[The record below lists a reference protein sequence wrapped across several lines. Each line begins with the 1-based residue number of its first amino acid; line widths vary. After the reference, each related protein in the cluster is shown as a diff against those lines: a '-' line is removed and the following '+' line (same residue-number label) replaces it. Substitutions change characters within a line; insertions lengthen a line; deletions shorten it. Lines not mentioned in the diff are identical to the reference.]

1 MIDASSNAT
10 PGAWLEVQVSQRQ
23 QVAEGIALFE
33 LQALDGGPL
42 PAFTAGAHI
51 DVTLPNGLIRQ
62 YSLCNDPA
70 RRDHYQ
76 LGILLEPEG
85 RGGSR
90 SAHEA
95 LVEGSR
101 LRIGHPRNLFPLAPA
116 RHSILLAGGIGI
128 TPMLA
133 MAAQLTR
140 EDRSFE
146 LHYCGRTASRM
157 AFRDRL
163 AASDHAGRVHLHE
176 DDGPEA
182 QRFDAAAMLPAPD
195 ADTHAYVCGPRG
207 FMDHVIATLFDK
219 GWSAQNVHFEHF
231 SAPDASADSATG
243 GEFEVQVGTDGPVI
257 PVPADRSVAEALI
270 GAGIEV
276 PLSCEQGICGT
287 CVLRVLEGTPDHR
300 DMFFT
305 EAEKAANDR
314 FTPCCSR
321 AQSSRLVIAIEAPV

>member
-1 MIDASSNAT
+1 MIDETSVAA
-10 PGAWLEVQVSQRQ
+10 PGEWLDVRITHRQAVADGISQF
-23 QVAEGIALFE
+23 V
-33 LQALDGGPL
+33 LQTLDGAAL

-51 DVTLPNGLIRQ
+51 DVALPNGAIRQ

-70 RRDHYQ
+70 ERDRYE

-90 SAHEA
+90 SAHES
-95 LVEGSR
+95 LVVGSR
-101 LRIGHPRNLFPLAPA
+101 LRIGRPRNLFPLLPA

-128 TPMLA
+128 TPILA

-146 LHYCGRTASRM
+146 LHYCGRSAGRM

-163 AASDHAGRVHLHE
+163 VASAYASCVHVHT
-176 DDGPEA
+176 DDGPAE
-182 QRFDAAAMLPAPD
+182 QRFDAMRMLPAPD
-195 ADTHAYVCGPRG
+195 ADLHAYICGPRG
-207 FMDHVIATLFDK
+207 FMDHVTAALAAK
-219 GWSAQNVHFEHF
+219 GWAAENVHFECF
-231 SAPDASADSATG
+231 SAPEADPATAA
-243 GEFEVQVGTDGPVI
+243 EFEVQVGVDGPVV
-257 PVPADRSVAEALI
+257 PVPAGHSVAEALKQ
-270 GAGIEV
+270 AGIEI

-287 CVLRVLEGTPDHR
+287 CAVRVLDGTPDHR

-321 AQSSRLVIAIEAPV
+321 AHSPRLVIAIEPPA